1 MPMTPVTT
9 AGVPYQVP
17 PEPSRW
23 PSIALAAAVH
33 AGLLAFLF
41 IGVNWQNTEP
51 VAVEA
56 EVWDMQTRAAA
67 PPPPP
72 L

>member
-1 MPMTPVTT
+1 MPPLTPAA
-9 AGVPYQVP
+9 AGAPYRVP
-17 PEPSRW
+17 PEPRRW

-51 VAVEA
+51 VA
-56 EVWDMQTRAAA
+56 
-67 PPPPP
+67 
-72 L
+72 